1 MTMELIIV
9 VTTFGAALIQGVT
22 GFGFALVAMP
32 ILSGLTSIQTAAP
45 LVALTTLTNNLILC
59 IYYRQSFDRQVVT
72 SLLSGSVIGIP
83 IGFLALGYIPTALML
98 VVLGTIIVTY
108 SLYSLVSPTV
118 PVLKSKLWAYGAGFV
133 SGILLGSF
141 NLPGPPIILYGSSQ
155 RWSPE
160 KFKGNLTSFFWV
172 SVAIVVLGHGFQNRI
187 SADIIR
193 QFLIAVPSL
202 MLGLF
207 SGVALA
213 KKFDPS
219 FFRKIITILLT
230 IIGIRLIISGINS

>member
-59 IYYRQSFDRQVVT
+59 IYYRQSFDRKIVT
-72 SLLSGSVIGIP
+72 NLLIGSVLGIP
-83 IGFLALGYIPTALML
+83 IGFLALDYIPTALML
-98 VVLGTIIVTY
+98 IVLGVIIVIY
-108 SLYSLVSPTV
+108 SLYSLISPVV

-155 RWSPE
+155 RWSQE

-193 QFLIAVPSL
+193 QFLIAIPSL
-202 MLGLF
+202 MLGLL
-207 SGVALA
+207 SGVFLA
-213 KKFDPS
+213 KKFDPI
-219 FFRKIITILLT
+219 FFRKTITVLLA
-230 IIGIRLIISGINS
+230 IIGVRLIISGINP